1 MCSRL
6 MRWERVMAFLD
17 LDRRILTT
25 TDWDVMQRAHDRAS
39 LLLGRSPKTD
49 ARCNELARTI
59 IAMYESGIHDENEL
73 ATIAANRELN
83 VLAARGQFQ
92 KPFLPPNP
100 TVN

>member
-1 MCSRL
+1 M
-6 MRWERVMAFLD
+6 VFD
-17 LDRRILTT
+17 LDRRIFTT

-59 IAMYESGIHDENEL
+59 VAMYESGIHSEDEL

-83 VLAARGQFQ
+83 ELAARGHFQ
-92 KPFLPPNP
+92 KPFPPASSATN
-100 TVN
+100 